1 MLPMPDLSRRA
12 ALRLGASAFAGATG
26 VWALG
31 ALVDPVA
38 VPAMPNPTDPGQPA
52 APPDAAAG
60 APLPPPP
67 VAAPLP
73 TRESGS
79 FISAARGGVLTNW
92 IIARP
97 PGQVGPLRPVIAL
110 HGVRGSAKQVMSFG
124 VEQALAEL
132 AKAGRPPFAVV
143 AVDGG
148 DSYWHRRAGGE
159 DAGSMVLNE
168 LIPMLPAMGLDI
180 SRIGFIGWSMGAYGA
195 MLLGARLGLARTA
208 GICAVSPALYQSYTA
223 STIGAFDSY
232 DDWTKNTVFGL
243 PALSAIP
250 LRVDCGNDDQFSPAT
265 HQFIAQLHKPPAGG
279 FTPGGHDEAYW
290 RQQLPGEL
298 AWLSS

>member
-1 MLPMPDLSRRA
+1 MALMPDLSRRA
-12 ALRLGASAFAGATG
+12 ALRLGTGAVAGAVG
-26 VWALG
+26 VWALS

-38 VPAMPNPTDPGQPA
+38 VPAMPSPSDPDQPA
-52 APPDAAAG
+52 APPT
-60 APLPPPP
+60 PP

-73 TRESGS
+73 TREAGS

-124 VEQALAEL
+124 VEQGLAEL
-132 AKAGRPPFAVV
+132 VKAGRPPFAVV

-180 SRIGFIGWSMGAYGA
+180 ARIGFIGWSMGGYGA
-195 MLLGARLGLARTA
+195 MLLGARLGPARTA

-243 PALSAIP
+243 PALSSIP
-250 LRVDCGNDDQFSPAT
+250 LRVDCGNDDQFCPAT
-265 HQFIAQLHKPPAGG
+265 HQFVAQLHRPPAGG

-290 RQQLPGEL
+290 CQQLPGEL
-298 AWLSS
+298 AWLAS

>member
-1 MLPMPDLSRRA
+1 MALMPDLSRRA
-12 ALRLGASAFAGATG
+12 ALRLGTGAVTGAVG
-26 VWALG
+26 VWALS

-38 VPAMPNPTDPGQPA
+38 VPAMPSPADPDQPA
-52 APPDAAAG
+52 APPT
-60 APLPPPP
+60 PP

-73 TRESGS
+73 TREAGS

-124 VEQALAEL
+124 VEQGLAQL
-132 AKAGRPPFAVV
+132 VQAGRPPFAVV

-180 SRIGFIGWSMGAYGA
+180 SRIGFIGWSMGGYGA
-195 MLLGARLGLARTA
+195 MLLGARLGPARTA

-232 DDWTKNTVFGL
+232 DDWTRNTVFGL
-243 PALSAIP
+243 PALSSIP
-250 LRVDCGNDDQFSPAT
+250 LRVDCGNDDQFCPAT
-265 HQFIAQLHKPPAGG
+265 HQFVAQLHRPPAGG

-298 AWLSS
+298 SWLAS